1 MKYFNQPAMVL
12 HTRPYTESSLL
23 VDIFTREH
31 GRFMLLSKGARRQKS
46 AMRGVLVP
54 FQPLLVSWS
63 ARTQLGVLTNAEVRG
78 YTPLPSGECLQSCYY
93 LNELILKLLHRFDPH
108 PELYEYYVTAVNQL
122 ITKVKEPA
130 ELLRIFE
137 KRLLQEI
144 GFALILDHDCETGE
158 IIQKNVEY
166 QYFSNRGPIAAN
178 ISSEG
183 SVRVS
188 GKTLEALQSER
199 IESPLE
205 RTQARN
211 LTRTLIQDLLG
222 TKSLRTRRVMMNLRE
237 FVNTYK

>member
-1 MKYFNQPAMVL
+1 MKYFHQPAMVL

-23 VDIFTREH
+23 IDIFARDH

-46 AMRGVLVP
+46 ALRGVLAP

-63 ARTQLGVLTNAEVRG
+63 ARSQLGILTNAEVRG
-78 YTPLPSGECLQSCYY
+78 YTPKPTGDCLQSCYY

-108 PELYEYYVTAVNQL
+108 PDLYEYYESAVHQL
-122 ITKVKEPA
+122 ISETKDPS

-158 IIQKNVEY
+158 VIQKDVEY
-166 QYFSNRGPIAAN
+166 QYFSNRGPMARSV
-178 ISSEG
+178 SSEG

-188 GKTLEALQSER
+188 GKTLEALNSER
-199 IESPLE
+199 IVSPLE

-222 TKSLRTRRVMMNLRE
+222 NKSLRTRRVMMNLRE
-237 FVNTYK
+237 FADTYK

>member
-1 MKYFNQPAMVL
+1 M
-12 HTRPYTESSLL
+12 
-23 VDIFTREH
+23 
-31 GRFMLLSKGARRQKS
+31 
-46 AMRGVLVP
+46 P

-63 ARTQLGVLTNAEVRG
+63 AKGQLGILTSAEVLG
-78 YTPLPSGECLQSCYY
+78 YTPLPTGECLQSCYY

-108 PELYEYYVTAVNQL
+108 PELYEYYESALYQL
-122 ITKVKEPA
+122 VSESKDPA

-158 IIQKNVEY
+158 AIQKDIEY
-166 QYFSNRGPIAAN
+166 QYFTNRGPIAAN

-188 GKTLEALQSER
+188 GRTLNALKAER
-199 IESPLE
+199 IETPLE

-211 LTRTLIQDLLG
+211 LTRTLIQELLG
-222 TKSLRTRRVMMNLRE
+222 NKSLRTRRVMMNLRE
-237 FVNTYK
+237 FANTNR